1 MIRATMQ
8 PAALS
13 QRQRVQKQRGFTL
26 IEVLVASLLL
36 MIVLIPLLGI
46 FISSVSASLKA
57 ETENAA
63 SLLAQEQI
71 EELRGLNYASLTLD
85 SNPSTGALV
94 AADSDIDT
102 SDGSAKYV
110 WADATYNVVWA
121 DATYNVVAEKEGS
134 VDPRPEPIDRRNV
147 SFTVQRY
154 ILWVDDPTDND
165 TSKDYKKALV
175 EVSWESPQPGSMTF
189 ETNIHQ
195 KGSDSQERPGV
206 RITFPYIGD
215 AFHSGDEIAT
225 TDSDGY
231 PATITA
237 DAWDRDGHPVQVLF
251 EYKMNIDANFSNIG
265 TDYAGIDP
273 SSDGTYEYSINSMP
287 SLSARAQVNLR
298 AIVTGDDGLTGT
310 VCHPIFIDRDA
321 PQQPDDL
328 TKDITPSWPPTF
340 AWTEV
345 EDYIDK
351 NTNYNMVVGYLVIRD
366 VLPSDVSPSAE
377 RDPTTT
383 ALAYLSGS
391 DQTSFRDVTDATPLD
406 PSVQVRYRIR
416 SLGRAD
422 YWYDEATKDDNLGVG
437 AGSVPE
443 TVTSWMNITAAPDS
457 TVNATNFDVSASATS
472 WSAISLTWAAQ
483 KDGSGEEYDNL
494 YLIYRDVVVGADG
507 WKLVGTVS
515 DPADEAVE
523 YVDTHLERKTAYKYK
538 ITAYSPD
545 WSVLNNSDSVEA
557 TTSIY

>member
-71 EELRGLNYASLTLD
+71 EELRGLNYASLTMN
-85 SNPSTGALV
+85 SKYISAV
-94 AADSDIDT
+94 IDIDT
-102 SDGSAKYV
+102 SGEDATYV
-110 WADATYNVVWA
+110 WADRTYK
-121 DATYNVVAEKEGS
+121 VVAKEGGS
-134 VDPRPEPIDRRNV
+134 VDPRPETIDRRNV

-154 ILWVDDPTDND
+154 ILWVDDPTVDG
-165 TSKDYKKALV
+165 SQDYKKALV

-215 AFHSGDEIAT
+215 AFYSGDDI
-225 TDSDGY
+225 GI
-231 PATITA
+231 ITA
-237 DAWDRDGHPVQVLF
+237 DAWDRDGDVTQVVF
-251 EYKMNIDANFSNIG
+251 EYKKNVDANFIQIG
-265 TDYAGIDP
+265 GDVFGP
-273 SSDGTYEYSINSMP
+273 SSDGTYKSSSPLQIP
-287 SLSARAQVNLR
+287 SSEHQWNLR
-298 AIVTGDDGLTGT
+298 ATVTDDDGLTGT
-310 VCHPIFIDRDA
+310 VYHPIFIDTAA
-321 PQQPDDL
+321 PLPPDDL
-328 TKDITPSWPPTF
+328 TTNSTASWPPTF
-340 AWTEV
+340 AWTGIK
-345 EDYIDK
+345 EDYYIDN

-366 VLPSDVSPSAE
+366 VSSNGTITHAP
-377 RDPTTT
+377 
-383 ALAYLSGS
+383 LAYLSGS
-391 DQTSFRDVTDATPLD
+391 DQTSFRDVTPLD
-406 PSVQVRYRIR
+406 ASTDSSAQVRYRIR

-422 YWYDEATKDDNLGVG
+422 HWYDMATKEVNLGVG

-457 TVNATNFDVSASATS
+457 TVNATNFDVSASPTS
-472 WSAISLTWAAQ
+472 WSAISLTWTPTPSA
-483 KDGSGEEYDNL
+483 NHL

-515 DPADEAVE
+515 EPADEAVE

-538 ITAYSPD
+538 ITAYSSN
-545 WSVLNNSDSVEA
+545 WSYLNESNQVEA

>member
-85 SNPSTGALV
+85 SNQIS
-94 AADSDIDT
+94 ADSDIDT
-102 SDGSAKYV
+102 SGDSATYV
-110 WADATYNVVWA
+110 WADTTYDVVA
-121 DATYNVVAEKEGS
+121 VVAEEGGS
-134 VDPRPEPIDRRNV
+134 VDPGPEIIDRRNV

-154 ILWVDDPTDND
+154 ILWVDDPTVDG
-165 TSKDYKKALV
+165 SQDYKKVLI

-215 AFHSGDEIAT
+215 AFSSEDEIEF
-225 TDSDGY
+225 
-231 PATITA
+231 IRA
-237 DAWDRDGHPVQVLF
+237 DAWYRDGDVEQVVF
-251 EYKMNIDANFSNIG
+251 EYKKNALANFNNIG
-265 TDYAGIDP
+265 VG
-273 SSDGTYEYSINSMP
+273 SDISPNGTYEYLGTIP
-287 SLSARAQVNLR
+287 TSLSADAQVNLR
-298 AIVTGDDGLTGT
+298 AIVTVTDNDGLTGT
-310 VCHPIFIDRDA
+310 VYHPIFIDTFAHPA
-321 PQQPDDL
+321 PPL
-328 TKDITPSWPPTF
+328 TTDITTSWPPTF

-351 NTNYNMVVGYLVIRD
+351 NTNYNMVVGYQVIRD
-366 VLPSDVSPSAE
+366 VLFSDVTPDAE
-377 RDPTTT
+377 AEPTMNPT

-391 DQTSFRDVTDATPLD
+391 DQTSFRDVTYAATGD
-406 PSVQVRYRIR
+406 SSVWVRYRIR

-422 YWYDEATKDDNLGVG
+422 HWYEEATKDDNLGVG

-443 TVTSWMNITAAPDS
+443 TVTSWMNITA
-457 TVNATNFDVSASATS
+457 
-472 WSAISLTWAAQ
+472 
-483 KDGSGEEYDNL
+483 
-494 YLIYRDVVVGADG
+494 
-507 WKLVGTVS
+507 
-515 DPADEAVE
+515 
-523 YVDTHLERKTAYKYK
+523 
-538 ITAYSPD
+538 
-545 WSVLNNSDSVEA
+545 
-557 TTSIY
+557 

>member
-110 WADATYNVVWA
+110 WADATYNVVS
-121 DATYNVVAEKEGS
+121 EKEGS

-195 KGSDSQERPGV
+195 KGSDNQERPGV

-215 AFHSGDEIAT
+215 AFYSEDEIEF
-225 TDSDGY
+225 
-231 PATITA
+231 IRA
-237 DAWDRDGHPVQVLF
+237 DAWYRDGDVQVVF
-251 EYKMNIDANFSNIG
+251 EYKKNALANFNYIG
-265 TDYAGIDP
+265 VG
-273 SSDGTYEYSINSMP
+273 SDISPNGTYEYLGTIP
-287 SLSARAQVNLR
+287 TSLSADAQVNLR
-298 AIVTGDDGLTGT
+298 AIVTVEDNDGLTGT
-310 VCHPIFIDRDA
+310 VYHPIFIDKVA
-321 PQQPDDL
+321 PPAPTTL
-328 TKDITPSWPPTF
+328 TITTSWPPTLT
-340 AWTEV
+340 WTEV
-345 EDYIDK
+345 GDYIDK
-351 NTNYNMVVGYLVIRD
+351 NRNYNMVVGYLVLRD
-366 VLPSDVSPSAE
+366 VRSDS
-377 RDPTTT
+377 DYTTT
-383 ALAYLSGS
+383 ALAQLSGS
-391 DQTSFRDVTDATPLD
+391 GQVTFSDVTPLD
-406 PSVQVRYRIR
+406 STDLSAQVRYRIR

-422 YWYDEATKDDNLGVG
+422 YWYGIANAEIPNDNTTYFPQTAT
-437 AGSVPE
+437 P
-443 TVTSWMNITAAPDS
+443 WMDITTAPAHS
-457 TVNATNFDVSASATS
+457 YGTFEPHPNAEEDKEVVASATA
-472 WSAISLTWAAQ
+472 WSAISLTWTPQSETGFPNA
-483 KDGSGEEYDNL
+483 NL
-494 YLIYRDVVVGADG
+494 YLIYRDVVAEAGDK
-507 WKLVGTVS
+507 WKLVGTVL
-515 DPADEAVE
+515 DPVPTDEAADLE
-523 YVDTHLERKTAYKYK
+523 YDDTHLERNTAYKYR
-538 ITAYSPD
+538 ILPTNTDYSPD
-545 WSVLNNSDSVEA
+545 WESLTPDPYGYSNEA

>member
-85 SNPSTGALV
+85 SNQIS
-94 AADSDIDT
+94 ADSGIDT
-102 SDGSAKYV
+102 SDDPSTP
-110 WADATYNVVWA
+110 DTYVWA
-121 DATYNVVAEKEGS
+121 DATYNVVAEEGGS
-134 VDPRPEPIDRRNV
+134 VEPGPEIIDRRNV
-147 SFTVQRY
+147 SFVVQRY
-154 ILWVDDPTDND
+154 ILWVDDPTEDD
-165 TSKDYKKALV
+165 ID
-175 EVSWESPQPGSMTF
+175 
-189 ETNIHQ
+189 II
-195 KGSDSQERPGV
+195 R
-206 RITFPYIGD
+206 
-215 AFHSGDEIAT
+215 
-225 TDSDGY
+225 
-231 PATITA
+231 A
-237 DAWDRDGHPVQVLF
+237 DAWDRDGYVTQVVF
-251 EYKMNIDANFSNIG
+251 EYKKNIDANFNNIG
-265 TDYAGIDP
+265 VG
-273 SSDGTYEYSINSMP
+273 SDISLNGTYEYSGTIP
-287 SLSARAQVNLR
+287 TSLSADAQVNLR
-298 AIVTGDDGLTGT
+298 AIVTDDDGLAGT
-310 VCHPIFIDRDA
+310 VYHPIFIDKVA
-321 PQQPDDL
+321 PLAPTL
-328 TKDITPSWPPTF
+328 TTDITTSWPPTF

-366 VLPSDVSPSAE
+366 VLFSDVTPNAE
-377 RDPTTT
+377 AEPTMNPT

-391 DQTSFRDVTDATPLD
+391 DQTSFRDVTYAATGD
-406 PSVQVRYRIR
+406 SSVWVRYRIR

-422 YWYDEATKDDNLGVG
+422 HWYEEATKDDNLGVG

>member
-71 EELRGLNYASLTLD
+71 EELRGLNYASLTMN
-85 SNPSTGALV
+85 SKYISAV
-94 AADSDIDT
+94 IDIDT
-102 SDGSAKYV
+102 SGEDATYV
-110 WADATYNVVWA
+110 WADRTYK
-121 DATYNVVAEKEGS
+121 VVAKEGGS
-134 VDPRPEPIDRRNV
+134 VDPRPETIDRRNV

-165 TSKDYKKALV
+165 TPNDTPEDYKKALV
-175 EVSWESPQPGSMTF
+175 QVSWESPQPGSMTF

-195 KGSDSQERPGV
+195 KGSDRQERPGV

-215 AFHSGDEIAT
+215 AFHSEDDI
-225 TDSDGY
+225 D
-231 PATITA
+231 IIRA
-237 DAWDRDGHPVQVLF
+237 DAWDRDGYVTQVVF
-251 EYKMNIDANFSNIG
+251 EYKKNIDANFNNIG
-265 TDYAGIDP
+265 VG
-273 SSDGTYEYSINSMP
+273 SDISLNGTYEYSGTIP
-287 SLSARAQVNLR
+287 TSLSADAQVNLR
-298 AIVTGDDGLTGT
+298 AIVTDDDGLAGT
-310 VCHPIFIDRDA
+310 VYHPIFIDKFA
-321 PQQPDDL
+321 PLAPTL
-328 TKDITPSWPPTF
+328 TTDITTSWPPTF

-366 VLPSDVSPSAE
+366 VSPNVAGPE
-377 RDPTTT
+377 DMTTT

-391 DQTSFRDVTDATPLD
+391 DQTSFRDVTPLD
-406 PSVQVRYRIR
+406 YSTDSSAQVRYRIR

-422 YWYDEATKDDNLGVG
+422 HWYDMATKDENLGVG
-437 AGSVPE
+437 AASFPE
-443 TVTSWMNITAAPDS
+443 TATSWMDITTAPTGNPYGTFDSHPNAAEEG
-457 TVNATNFDVSASATS
+457 TQVVASATS
-472 WSAISLTWAAQ
+472 WSAISLTWVPQSDPDA
-483 KDGSGEEYDNL
+483 NL
-494 YLIYRDVVVGADG
+494 YLIYRDVVAVTGDD
-507 WKLVGTVS
+507 WKLVGTVL
-515 DPADEAVE
+515 DPDPTDGADLE
-523 YVDTHLERKTAYKYK
+523 YVDTHLERNTAYKYR
-538 ITAYSPD
+538 ILPTNTAHSPNWSDPNLTYGYS
-545 WSVLNNSDSVEA
+545 NEA

>member
-71 EELRGLNYASLTLD
+71 EELRGLNYASLTLNSKD
-85 SNPSTGALV
+85 HSTPA
-94 AADSDIDT
+94 T
-102 SDGSAKYV
+102 YV
-110 WADATYNVVWA
+110 WADTTY
-121 DATYNVVAEKEGS
+121 DVVAEKGGL
-134 VDPRPEPIDRRNV
+134 VDPEPEPIDRRNV

-422 YWYDEATKDDNLGVG
+422 YWYDMDTDENNLGVDG
-437 AGSVPE
+437 GSSSDE
-443 TVTSWMNITAAPDS
+443 MKTSWVNITTDPS
-457 TVNATNFDVSASATS
+457 VNSYNTFEGHPNAEEGKQVVASATA
-472 WSAISLTWAAQ
+472 WSAISLTWRPQSETGFPNA
-483 KDGSGEEYDNL
+483 NL
-494 YLIYRDVVVGADG
+494 YLIYRDVVAEAGDK
-507 WKLVGTVS
+507 WKLVGTVL
-515 DPADEAVE
+515 DPVPTDEADLE
-523 YVDTHLERKTAYKYK
+523 YDDTHLERNTAYKYR
-538 ITAYSPD
+538 ILPTNTDYSPD
-545 WSVLNNSDSVEA
+545 WESSR
-557 TTSIY
+557 YWW